1 MVNTAENIDTTE
13 GVQLAYNCDDM
24 VRLWVT
30 RELGITI
37 EGECK
42 AIGAVLDG
50 RLIAG
55 AVYNNY
61 AGFMVDIHIATTDKR
76 WCNKRVLKAVF
87 EMAFDTLK
95 CVRLNMMCAKN
106 NKTMRRLASGL
117 GFKQEGCHRKAHLG
131 TTDAISYG
139 LLKSECR
146 WIK

>member
-1 MVNTAENIDTTE
+1 MNTAKQIETTD

-24 VRLWVT
+24 VRQWVT

-37 EGECK
+37 EGECR

-61 AGFMVDIHIATTDKR
+61 AGFMVDIHVATIDKK
-76 WCNKRVLKAVF
+76 WCNRRVLRAIF
-87 EMAFDTLK
+87 DMAFEHLT
-95 CVRLNMMCAKN
+95 CERINMMCSKKN
-106 NKTMRRLASGL
+106 KSMRRLATGL
-117 GFKQEGCHRKAHLG
+117 GFKQEGTHRKAHLG
-131 TTDAISYG
+131 TSDGISYG
-139 LLKSECR
+139 MLKKECR